1 MEFLRSQNLALLKK
15 IVSNFKPK
23 ADFSQNRGKK
33 IISNSLGSISFY
45 ISTDTPDHQ
54 MIYTSGTLF
63 NTPSQGA
70 PHFGVPPLKF
80 PMSLFGT
87 WDYPVTGAPSGW
99 GCPEITEGP
108 VLSFFVPRSHPE
120 HYSDALLNSRTHAYE
135 IIRMLHGYA
144 NSKKVALQAVC

>member
-33 IISNSLGSISFY
+33 IICNSLGSISFC

-99 GCPEITEGP
+99 GALKSLR
-108 VLSFFVPRSHPE
+108 VLSFPSLTLDLTQ
-120 HYSDALLNSRTHAYE
+120 S
-135 IIRMLHGYA
+135 IIQML
-144 NSKKVALQAVC
+144 C